1 MQQQAPDND
10 VNNFQNERV
19 DRENNLKEE
28 STESSSEV
36 DNVNETSSS
45 LTSVGATVAEALQ
58 NLLSWSSSSSHGY
71 CGSVYSH
78 PITINAC
85 CHIFNVTRHRD
96 IKKTTSMAP

>member
-36 DNVNETSSS
+36 DNVNETSHWVPDNSARGQIGPRV
-45 LTSVGATVAEALQ
+45 VG
-58 NLLSWSSSSSHGY
+58 
-71 CGSVYSH
+71 
-78 PITINAC
+78 P
-85 CHIFNVTRHRD
+85 
-96 IKKTTSMAP
+96 

>member
-58 NLLSWSSSSSHGY
+58 NLLSWSSSSSQL
-71 CGSVYSH
+71 
-78 PITINAC
+78 
-85 CHIFNVTRHRD
+85 
-96 IKKTTSMAP
+96 